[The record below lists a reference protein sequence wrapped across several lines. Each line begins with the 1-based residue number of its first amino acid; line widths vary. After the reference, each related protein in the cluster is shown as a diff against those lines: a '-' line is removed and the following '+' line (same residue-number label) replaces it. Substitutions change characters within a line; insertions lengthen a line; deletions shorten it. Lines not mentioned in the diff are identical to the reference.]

1 MFPPFL
7 AKFHFF
13 FSTHHVPSSGSMHRF
28 DGGGRIFLKF
38 HSYLWS
44 VGSTSFDT
52 NIIGTT
58 DKHPRRHSNGLICRH
73 QRWQQRPRWRRFA
86 GASSIGSNSAA
97 ANGDVAASIA
107 AGLTVLESTLGVGG
121 ATNTNPA
128 GIQTVPSL
136 FGRRAAYESIGTA
149 RLEAAT
155 GTGAGT
161 SAGASA
167 DGGGANANNNAGTSV
182 GGERTLLVRWAPS
195 PPASAC

>member
-1 MFPPFL
+1 MRQTKKGEVRVHSVLPPFL
-7 AKFHFF
+7 AL
-13 FSTHHVPSSGSMHRF
+13 FSHTSRAIVSFS
-28 DGGGRIFLKF
+28 GGRIFLKF
-38 HSYLWS
+38 HSYLRS
-44 VGSTSFDT
+44 AGSTSFDT

-86 GASSIGSNSAA
+86 GASSIGSNSA
-97 ANGDVAASIA
+97 
-107 AGLTVLESTLGVGG
+107 TLGVGG

-136 FGRRAAYESIGTA
+136 FGRRAAYESIGTALGGTRA